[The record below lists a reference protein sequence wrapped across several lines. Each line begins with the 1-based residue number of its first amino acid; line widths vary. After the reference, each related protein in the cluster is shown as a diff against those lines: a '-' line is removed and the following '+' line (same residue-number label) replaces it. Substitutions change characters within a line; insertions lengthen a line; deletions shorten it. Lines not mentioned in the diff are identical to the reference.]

1 MSVRAVP
8 VAAAAEG
15 MASWVAGPREG
26 PGPVDAA
33 DVGSVADCKAEI
45 ARLQNEVHRLSAL
58 VAQKDELLAHADRIH
73 LKLHAELQAHARKQR
88 GEKKPRRIP
97 GDPQQASHTTSAV
110 AGSHARDA
118 MQTQDREPGQQPSSM
133 PPVETAAGNA
143 APEKRQRADGAQRS
157 GWCHHNRQRSR
168 CVECGGSGICV
179 HKRVARNCKE
189 CGGSNLCVP
198 HKRPKSRCVD
208 CGGSSTCEHKKLRRY
223 CIECGGVGICVHKRI
238 RRDCK
243 ECKGSAICAHNK
255 HRSACK
261 ECNCRHGVP
270 RGTCSECS
278 GASKRKRSRVS
289 QEPVP
294 ATPSGGH
301 GAASAGDLVADKAPS
316 TCSSALQRMPPPSSA
331 TNNMSASGHGIG
343 GAVVSGPELPG
354 ARPTSAA
361 AGGSC
366 PGQN

>member
-1 MSVRAVP
+1 
-8 VAAAAEG
+8 
-15 MASWVAGPREG
+15 MASWVAGPKEG

-73 LKLHAELQAHARKQR
+73 LKLHAELQAHTRKQR

-110 AGSHARDA
+110 AGSHALDA

-301 GAASAGDLVADKAPS
+301 GAASAGNLVADTAPS

-343 GAVVSGPELPG
+343 GAVVSRPQLPVPG